1 MIKKLTIL
9 GCGSSLGSPWLNN
22 YWGNCNYKDKK
33 NIRTR
38 CCIHIQFGPISIL
51 IDTSP
56 DIKYQMLKN
65 RIRKV
70 DAILYTHEHIDQTGG
85 IFEFRPIY
93 FKTNTVIPIYCNKG
107 TKQRLINTYPW
118 LFKNT
123 KIYPRIMKFKST
135 NKNIKIK
142 KGVSN
147 FSISSIKVQ
156 HGNVDTRGYIF
167 NKIAYIPDCKYISE
181 KNFKMLKNLDYL
193 IIDCFRPIKK
203 TYTHLNYE
211 ESIDLIKN
219 LSPKKAILTN
229 MHVDLDYKRLKESLP
244 KNIVPAYDNLRI
256 NF

>member
-65 RIRKV
+65 RIKKV

-93 FKTNTVIPIYCNKG
+93 FKTKVI
-107 TKQRLINTYPW
+107 
-118 LFKNT
+118 
-123 KIYPRIMKFKST
+123 
-135 NKNIKIK
+135 
-142 KGVSN
+142 
-147 FSISSIKVQ
+147 
-156 HGNVDTRGYIF
+156 
-167 NKIAYIPDCKYISE
+167 
-181 KNFKMLKNLDYL
+181 LKA
-193 IIDCFRPIKK
+193 FR
-203 TYTHLNYE
+203 
-211 ESIDLIKN
+211 
-219 LSPKKAILTN
+219 
-229 MHVDLDYKRLKESLP
+229 
-244 KNIVPAYDNLRI
+244 
-256 NF
+256 